1 MANVKA
7 IDYYHFGDVV
17 KKLDTLA
24 NEVGVVIDVQK
35 HEGENGQ
42 VVVVYQGNLHASV
55 GSPFEFEIIGKS
67 ALSRMSG
74 FH

>member
-1 MANVKA
+1 MSVTKA

-17 KKLDTLA
+17 KRLDSMAT
-24 NEVGVVIDVQK
+24 EVGVVIDVQK
-35 HEGENGQ
+35 HEGEFGQ
-42 VVVVYQGNLHASV
+42 VIVVYKGSLKAAT

-67 ALSRMSG
+67 ALSRLSG